1 MNKTKTLITILL
13 CCTIIG
19 CNQSNVEKGDFIFDK
34 VINDDNTPM
43 IAVVRNISKNDAA
56 NNELSDYLNN
66 DITDDVIYYHIT
78 DIKLYEDLEIGER
91 VTVTAPTT
99 LLTSPPQAIAIEV
112 KRYEEKIKNRNV
124 INGPFDNK

>member
-1 MNKTKTLITILL
+1 MKKPKILITILL

-19 CNQSNVEKGDFIFDK
+19 CSQSKVEKGDFIFDK
-34 VINDDNTPM
+34 VINEDNTPM
-43 IAVVRNISKNDAA
+43 IAVVRNISKNDVA

-66 DITDDVIYYHIT
+66 DNPDDVIYYHIT
-78 DIKLYEDLEIGER
+78 DIKLYEDLQIGEK

-112 KRYEEKIKNRNV
+112 KRYKDEN
-124 INGPFDNK
+124 